1 MPPFHA
7 AFKDLDL
14 PFEEWHLADGTFD
27 ISAPPPKGIF
37 FNRMSASTHTRGHDF
52 APELTASVLAWLE
65 AYGRRTINGG
75 HALDLEISKNRQY
88 AAMSRVSNAFPE
100 TQFAI
105 GTEAILN
112 TARKIG
118 CAADPKAQPWRKG
131 SRCAALK
138 QSQ

>member
-1 MPPFHA
+1 
-7 AFKDLDL
+7 
-14 PFEEWHLADGTFD
+14 
-27 ISAPPPKGIF
+27 
-37 FNRMSASTHTRGHDF
+37 
-52 APELTASVLAWLE
+52 
-65 AYGRRTINGG
+65 
-75 HALDLEISKNRQY
+75 SKNRQY